1 MLTVINVKKVNF
13 YREVDFMKKIILVVI
28 AGAMLLS
35 NVAFATTKTSDKNIS
50 KSHAVSSTSQ
60 FHLQINNPGGW

>member
-1 MLTVINVKKVNF
+1 
-13 YREVDFMKKIILVVI
+13 MKKIILVVI

-60 FHLQINNPGGW
+60 FHLQVNNPGGW